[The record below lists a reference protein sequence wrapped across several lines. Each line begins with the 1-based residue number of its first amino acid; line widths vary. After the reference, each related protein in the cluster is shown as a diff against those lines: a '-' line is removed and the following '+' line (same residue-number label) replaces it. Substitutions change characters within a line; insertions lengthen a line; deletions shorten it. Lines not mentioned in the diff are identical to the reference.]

1 MKRRTVNLILS
12 LFSVFLAVALF
23 GFGVYAATSATST
36 INSTFH
42 FQVSQDDV
50 FVDIVGSVS
59 GCENS
64 ISNYVHEWQNTE
76 NFLPWSMNE
85 DLNFKR
91 IDKNNDDAEDIIYTF
106 NFKNYNE
113 NRKIRIEF
121 VEISQ
126 SDKIL
131 LTPSQSIILEDF
143 TGDYNNPPSGEMTM
157 TLSLK
162 QPPQSFNHQ
171 TFSFTIK
178 IDFVQ
183 E

>member
-1 MKRRTVNLILS
+1 MKRRTVNLIFS

-59 GCENS
+59 GCENDS
-64 ISNYVHEWQNTE
+64 IPNYIHEWQNTE
-76 NFLPWSMNE
+76 NFLPWNMNQDLIFKKIGE
-85 DLNFKR
+85 DKV
-91 IDKNNDDAEDIIYTF
+91 EDVVYTF

-113 NRKIRIEF
+113 NKKIKVEF
-121 VEISQ
+121 IDISQ

-131 LTPSQSIILEDF
+131 LTPSQSIVLDAYV
-143 TGDYNNPPSGEMTM
+143 GDDNNVPSGVMTM

-162 QPPQSFNHQ
+162 QPAQSFSHQ

-178 IDFVQ
+178 IEIVQ